1 MKKIDS
7 VISIRTKLIFMVAG
21 TLVLSIAVIAF
32 LIRGLVYQNIV
43 NQKMTTVDILS
54 ASIVS
59 DIKYSYDVERR
70 ENVAHTIA
78 KFMTYYRVI
87 RNISFYDTQFRDRAD
102 SAPEHLGRITREPD
116 ILAAISTAKPSRRIT
131 RNDPNNLHIRS
142 IEPILQGSRII
153 GAIAIDI
160 SIQDIETTLS
170 AIDRRIALIL
180 LITVLLSSAAMF
192 ILLRSSILLRL
203 NRLIKVTHEI
213 AAGNYE
219 IQVLDGRKD
228 EIGNLARAFDQMTSD
243 LRKSKQ
249 DIENYNKTLEERVRE
264 ATSQLQNTY
273 EDLKN
278 AQSQMVLNEKMASLG
293 VLTAG
298 IAHEINTPLGAILN
312 VSRHLDKK
320 IRSLPQI
327 VETYKTDRD
336 IPGQNRVDCL
346 DSLIETA
353 CNPKPSLSYKEIR
366 VIETLLRDQGIENFR
381 EVTSHL
387 IKLNVHD
394 QDDILKYMDLFRI
407 PSFFSLVESFGSI
420 AQAATLAETSSQKVM
435 EIVRALKYYSYT
447 DKDKVEMI
455 QINESIQ
462 ASLVLC
468 SNRVKHTIDVATEW
482 APDLPNIPCTSEINQ
497 IWTNLLNNACDAIEE
512 MGEDYPGKIEIQTH
526 HGDDEVRITIA
537 DNGAGIP
544 EEKMDKIFD
553 PFFTTKDIGKGTG
566 LGLSIVS
573 GILKKHHGTIGVT
586 SRRGHTVFEIAIPV
600 SPTFDPGKSTESHDE
615 DPSKPSARIDAMTPS
630 H

>member
-1 MKKIDS
+1 
-7 VISIRTKLIFMVAG
+7 
-21 TLVLSIAVIAF
+21 
-32 LIRGLVYQNIV
+32 
-43 NQKMTTVDILS
+43 
-54 ASIVS
+54 
-59 DIKYSYDVERR
+59 
-70 ENVAHTIA
+70 
-78 KFMTYYRVI
+78 
-87 RNISFYDTQFRDRAD
+87 
-102 SAPEHLGRITREPD
+102 
-116 ILAAISTAKPSRRIT
+116 
-131 RNDPNNLHIRS
+131 
-142 IEPILQGSRII
+142 
-153 GAIAIDI
+153 
-160 SIQDIETTLS
+160 
-170 AIDRRIALIL
+170 
-180 LITVLLSSAAMF
+180 
-192 ILLRSSILLRL
+192 
-203 NRLIKVTHEI
+203 
-213 AAGNYE
+213 
-219 IQVLDGRKD
+219 
-228 EIGNLARAFDQMTSD
+228 
-243 LRKSKQ
+243 
-249 DIENYNKTLEERVRE
+249 
-264 ATSQLQNTY
+264 
-273 EDLKN
+273 
-278 AQSQMVLNEKMASLG
+278 
-293 VLTAG
+293 
-298 IAHEINTPLGAILN
+298 
-312 VSRHLDKK
+312 
-320 IRSLPQI
+320 
-327 VETYKTDRD
+327 
-336 IPGQNRVDCL
+336 L

-586 SRRGHTVFEIAIPV
+586 SQRGHTVFEIAIPV